1 MPMTFLIVDLEWN
14 GAWSKRAHG
23 YFNEIIEIGAVRLT
37 ETMEETGRFHA
48 VIRPQV
54 SKKLS
59 TIVTD
64 LTNITEEELSDGTS
78 FYKAMAGLRRFAGEG
93 DRVLVTWSTTDL
105 SVLMENC
112 RFFTGDDRP
121 VGFTHYADLQA
132 YCQKQLGIDASRQ
145 PGLDNICERL
155 GISEEGFS
163 LHRAPDDACL
173 TAEICRR
180 MYEPAAFAP
189 YVRKMDEEFFARARF
204 KITPITD
211 IHSPHLPASVWEFTC
226 PDCGQPLRPL
236 RRFTVRG
243 RAFMADMVCKRCKKT
258 YTARVQARLKYEG
271 PDIRRRLNEKK
282 PHEEEA
288 KPADPPAAE

>member
-59 TIVTD
+59 SIVTD

-132 YCQKQLGIDASRQ
+132 YCQKQLDIDASRQ
-145 PGLDNICERL
+145 PGLDSICARL
-155 GISEEGFS
+155 GISEEGYS

-180 MYEPAAFAP
+180 MYEPEAFAP
-189 YVRKMDEEFFARARF
+189 FLRPMDAEFFARARF
-204 KITPITD
+204 KVTPITD
-211 IHSPHLPASVWEFTC
+211 SRSPYLPASVWEFVC
-226 PDCGQPLRPL
+226 PDCGRPLRPAHP
-236 RRFTVRG
+236 FTVRG
-243 RAFMADMVCKRCKKT
+243 RAFLADMTCRSCKKR

-271 PDIRRRLNEKK
+271 PEIRRKLTEKVPQEDEK
-282 PHEEEA
+282 ARAESA
-288 KPADPPAAE
+288 AAE